1 MVETTKS
8 TKQLFIS
15 LVIVEVVSLI
25 FVHHSP
31 MSATVQASTYVLLR
45 GLNSILEPE
54 VIIFFFFFK
63 KQKLAKCMKG
73 SRKQY

>member
-54 VIIFFFFFK
+54 VIIFFFFK

>member
-54 VIIFFFFFK
+54 VIKKIIYIFFK
-63 KQKLAKCMKG
+63 NEQNV
-73 SRKQY
+73 

>member
-54 VIIFFFFFK
+54 VKKIFLFK